1 MSEQDEKFSKED
13 MAARSAATNRTVGF
27 LVLLVVSIYGGYIL
41 YHYM

>member
-1 MSEQDEKFSKED
+1 MTDQDQNYSKKD

-27 LVLLVVSIYGGYIL
+27 LVLLVVSIYGGYIF